1 MKSENQFI
9 EKEEE
14 KRLPT
19 CQKLSV
25 CLSNLFLKKKYRVQK
40 CAYTVSHK
48 YLARGYSKMPQHSRL
63 IPEHM
68 IRTGVAY
75 SSHLPT

>member
-1 MKSENQFI
+1 MCIHCKSQ
-9 EKEEE
+9 
-14 KRLPT
+14 
-19 CQKLSV
+19 
-25 CLSNLFLKKKYRVQK
+25 
-40 CAYTVSHK
+40 
-48 YLARGYSKMPQHSRL
+48 YLARGYSKMHQHSRL